1 MKASY
6 LDKCIFYTFQGNNVL
21 GDLLDLGYNLTI
33 IEIDDSFDYN
43 TIDVT
48 KPNFLIF
55 NWNRYLPESYN
66 EPDSKSEYSKQG
78 FIFTSKF
85 FEIVRILSQKGFNF
99 LIDNVME
106 ADVYITAEM
115 VFFLEKFRL
124 MNIGEDRLAML
135 YNNSS
140 NINGGSIKIRDYNL
154 NTLHFPHF
162 FISTLFGLPEPE
174 NVEFKKEK
182 DFLILNRRLGFNKF
196 RLLKKIAENDLLD
209 KCLYTI
215 LSVTPDTSYAI
226 NEYPEL
232 KDTAELLGLN
242 RLPIT
247 LPKDVAIPFDVLKDD
262 KYLYKLNTDVFFKTK
277 VNIVTETFLEYTDNE
292 RFSDTIH
299 ITEKSWK
306 AIYMG
311 VPFVISATKGHL
323 DTLRKFGFKTF
334 ENIIDESYD
343 YEEDVDVKLNKIVS
357 AAKELAE
364 KCDTKEVLDIIKY
377 NKALFKNVEHKKNI
391 LNRFFIKDFKN
402 IFLKNFEN
410 IFEENSKYI

>member
-6 LDKCIFYTFQGNNVL
+6 LDKCVFYTFQGNNVL

-33 IEIDDSFDYN
+33 IEINDSFDYN
-43 TIDVT
+43 SIDKT

-55 NWNRYLPESYN
+55 NWNRYLPEAYN
-66 EPDSKSEYSKQG
+66 EPNSKSEYSKQG
-78 FIFTSKF
+78 FIFTKKF

-124 MNIGEDRLAML
+124 MKIDESRLAML

-140 NINGGSIKIRDYNL
+140 TIKSGSVKIRDYNL
-154 NTLHFPHF
+154 NTFHFPHF

-174 NVEFKKEK
+174 NTNFEKEK

-196 RLLKKIAENDLLD
+196 KLLKKISENNLLD
-209 KCLYTI
+209 KCTYTV
-215 LSVTPDTSYAI
+215 LSLTSDTTYAI

-232 KDTAELLGLN
+232 KDTAETLGLN
-242 RLPIT
+242 ELPIRLP
-247 LPKDVAIPFDVLKDD
+247 FDIATPYDIIKDD
-262 KYLYKLNTDVFFKTK
+262 KYLYKLNTDAFFKTK
-277 VNIVTETFLEYTDNE
+277 VNIVTETFLDYSDNE

-299 ITEKSWK
+299 ITEKTWK

-311 VPFVISATKGHL
+311 VPFVVSATNGHL
-323 DTLRKFGFKTF
+323 ETLRKFGFKTF
-334 ENIIDESYD
+334 ENVIDESYD
-343 YEEDVDVKLNKIVS
+343 FEEDVDVKLNKVIS

-364 KCDTKEVLDIIKY
+364 KYNEKEVLDIIRY
-377 NKALFKNVEHKKNI
+377 NKTLFKSLEHKRNI
-391 LNRFFIKDFKN
+391 INNFFIKDFKN

-410 IFEENSKYI
+410 IFEENVKYI